1 MTHMTLAIKTLC
13 LAGIVLGTTGFK
25 GIAQAKGLEDL
36 SEQNPEVKEDVAPSG
51 DKKPAAKS
59 EVPATTPAQAGP
71 VSYEGPLHQKL
82 SVSTSFGWVKASRSK
97 GDWRANGMSDLSV
110 GFRYLTLNPKLSF
123 VGTYRYAPIDVV
135 GEEDKQSY
143 RGVWEAHYLG
153 TRAEY
158 KLNQKTLLTG
168 GLEAGY
174 VLVYLEPTDGLQT
187 QKKHENNGAS
197 VTLGGG
203 ADFIISENWALSA
216 GPRLYAGFGS
226 FNTFQL
232 GASAG
237 FMF

>member
-1 MTHMTLAIKTLC
+1 MTVKLKSLC
-13 LAGIVLGTTGFK
+13 IAVLFVSAPK
-25 GIAQAKGLEDL
+25 ISLAKGLEDL
-36 SEQNPEVKEDVAPSG
+36 SGQNPETKTEEEVAEGAEGNSAEAANPS
-51 DKKPAAKS
+51 DAAPAA
-59 EVPATTPAQAGP
+59 P
-71 VSYEGPLHQKL
+71 VSYAGPLHQKL
-82 SVSTSFGWVKASRSK
+82 SFATSFGWVKASRSK
-97 GDWRANGMSDLSV
+97 GDWRSNGVSDISV
-110 GFRYLTLNPKLSF
+110 GYRYLVMNPTLSL
-123 VGTYRYAPIDVV
+123 VGTYRYAPINVV
-135 GEEDKQSY
+135 GEEDGQSY

-158 KLNQKTLLTG
+158 QLNKKTMLTG

-174 VLVYLEPTDGLQT
+174 VLVYLLPVDGQET

-203 ADFIISENWALSA
+203 ADFMLSENWAFTA

-226 FNTFQL
+226 FTTFQL